1 MITDKPNKK
10 PSSKRIEKSF
20 QQRFHTAIV
29 LFGVRMMDMLARF
42 MRLISIHTP

>member
-29 LFGVRMMDMLARF
+29 LFGVRMMDMLAHF